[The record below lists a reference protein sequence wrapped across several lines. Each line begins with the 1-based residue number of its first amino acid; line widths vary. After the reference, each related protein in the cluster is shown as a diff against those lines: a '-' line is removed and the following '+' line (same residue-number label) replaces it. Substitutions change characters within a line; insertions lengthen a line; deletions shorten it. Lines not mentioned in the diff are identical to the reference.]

1 MSGEYGGCG
10 KTSPFERFKYFFT
23 TLAKYFFSDMT
34 PSVVMKKNNYHVFAR
49 IPAVFLA
56 MHGSN
61 ESIVADR
68 P

>member
-1 MSGEYGGCG
+1 M
-10 KTSPFERFKYFFT
+10 R
-23 TLAKYFFSDMT
+23 
-34 PSVVMKKNNYHVFAR
+34 PSVVMKKNNFIMSLR

-61 ESIVADR
+61 ESIIADTDR

>member
-1 MSGEYGGCG
+1 
-10 KTSPFERFKYFFT
+10 
-23 TLAKYFFSDMT
+23 
-34 PSVVMKKNNYHVFAR
+34 MKKNNFIIAR

-68 P
+68 S